1 MIQNFKKDQDIAE
14 HIFIGS
20 TTMIGVSVTIISL
33 FKIMNVSNKT
43 LVDEMVSIDTLFFI
57 FSCFLSYLSLRNEKL
72 KRIEI
77 YADICFFIGLI
88 ILIFAGFLI
97 VFSGY

>member
-57 FSCFLSYLSLRNEKL
+57 FSCFLSFFYWTYHFN
-72 KRIEI
+72 
-77 YADICFFIGLI
+77 ICWFFNCIFW
-88 ILIFAGFLI
+88 ILIRQMFQ
-97 VFSGY
+97 